1 MFGFETFW
9 QKFIGK
15 KRVRKMLMKLTPESN
30 AEGCIDVSDGEQS
43 LVEMS
48 RYNS

>member
-9 QKFIGK
+9 QKFIGE

-30 AEGCIDVSDGEQS
+30 AEGCKNVSVGEQS
-43 LVEMS
+43 MVEMS
-48 RYNS
+48 RSCC